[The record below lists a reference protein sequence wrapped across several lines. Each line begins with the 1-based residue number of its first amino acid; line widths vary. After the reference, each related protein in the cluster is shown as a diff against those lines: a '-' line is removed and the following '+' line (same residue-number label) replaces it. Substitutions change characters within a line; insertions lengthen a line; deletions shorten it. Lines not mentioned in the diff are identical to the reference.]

1 MVLECE
7 KEWILEAINHLKHR
21 KARPDLPHIS
31 LRMKRK
37 HQMSFPQTKKL
48 LDSLIECGFVVQAE
62 YKNKISY
69 RDVSK
74 WKKGR
79 LGGQIM
85 NSSKMLKRFIKAI
98 RENEASKGT
107 GVSAQTIE
115 EYLGSK
121 VEQKCFLSGSALRD
135 ALDKE
140 IETGFLYK
148 RAVGDVT
155 VYRINEDHVSK
166 MLPALDLDSGDAQ
179 DSKDQECGVVA
190 PTDGTCNKPNSSM
203 HSKKLTPECLFSAMR
218 GHVADGLEGASFD
231 DIKTALSK
239 QSIVETDT
247 NVSLCLQDSISK
259 GVVESQI
266 VMGKTFYILKDN
278 GEANRTNT
286 GSSSDGL
293 LSSHTEYKM
302 ECDRSDLEKRLDVVT
317 SSLVQFQASMSRLSQ
332 NPSFAGRNTVGDK
345 TNVVL
350 PLRPPS
356 KRKRVMKN
364 HGPDFEIEMP
374 TKVKSRFT
382 ENKESVFPTP
392 ADSPSSEKS
401 EAAVENSFKFETKK
415 KRGRPKK
422 GCSPTPK
429 TERVEQDSEIF
440 NDENSKQGTQSE
452 QSSLYNEDEE
462 DSRSLPA
469 YAYPDIASWTPQQ
482 VAEYFAQKGYEAEA
496 QKMLENELDGAA
508 LALLKRSDIVGPP
521 LGGMLGIKTL
531 GVALK
536 LFRDIRDLLYQGNAD
551 NYMDPYEEKP
561 FHRS

>member
-155 VYRINEDHVSK
+155 VYRINEDH
-166 MLPALDLDSGDAQ
+166 
-179 DSKDQECGVVA
+179 
-190 PTDGTCNKPNSSM
+190 
-203 HSKKLTPECLFSAMR
+203 
-218 GHVADGLEGASFD
+218 
-231 DIKTALSK
+231 
-239 QSIVETDT
+239 
-247 NVSLCLQDSISK
+247 
-259 GVVESQI
+259 
-266 VMGKTFYILKDN
+266 
-278 GEANRTNT
+278 
-286 GSSSDGL
+286 
-293 LSSHTEYKM
+293 
-302 ECDRSDLEKRLDVVT
+302 
-317 SSLVQFQASMSRLSQ
+317 
-332 NPSFAGRNTVGDK
+332 
-345 TNVVL
+345 
-350 PLRPPS
+350 
-356 KRKRVMKN
+356 RVMKN